1 MGNTGRCPAA
11 LTFRPARNL
20 SAGILSAA
28 PFQTTSVPLIPEK
41 DRISTRP
48 ARLKAAGR
56 GEPPQWLLKRMRAYF
71 GAGGRAR
78 GTIRFHRKAS
88 AAKALA
94 GFSRPQGG
102 KNRISCRFLLESD
115 MEKYRFIHVSWKG
128 PTGGRKDHGY
138 GCQRAAWMESD
149 FLLSHLVIKV
159 SLF

>member
-1 MGNTGRCPAA
+1 MIFVT
-11 LTFRPARNL
+11 
-20 SAGILSAA
+20 
-28 PFQTTSVPLIPEK
+28 LIPKK
-41 DRISTRP
+41 DWISTRP
-48 ARLKAAGR
+48 ARLMAAGHGR
-56 GEPPQWLLKRMRAYF
+56 PLQRFSKHAEVYLGAER
-71 GAGGRAR
+71 GAG

-94 GFSRPQGG
+94 GSSRPQGG

-128 PTGGRKDHGY
+128 PTGGRKDSGY

-149 FLLSHLVIKV
+149 FLLSHRVIKV